1 MKKIISIALV
11 FAMVVSVLGS
21 MPYTE
26 SPFMITARATESSY
40 FMIEP
45 DFTGEEGVWITGFY
59 GGISDVVI
67 PSEYEGVPVIGI
79 REFAFEGCEEL
90 TSVVIPDSV
99 KAIGERAFCGCSNL
113 VSATVSGNIS
123 RSAFASCTSLSEVTF
138 LPTVQTIGE
147 NAFENCALKD
157 IAFPESLLSIE
168 RCAFQSNMELES
180 IILPAGL
187 EYMSA
192 EAFCYCDWLLYIFFK
207 GTEAQWNAINGSAII
222 ENIYPVEPDSYVGVH
237 YGTTTHTINGYAYF
251 TEPSCTEA
259 GEGEKRC
266 EFCCYKEHEVFPAT
280 GHKMNGWVLAK
291 YSTCTTHGAMENH
304 CLNCNYYESEEIP
317 LLYHDFVDGCCV
329 DCGEALI
336 EYDYN
341 EEYGYAKVIK
351 YNGHGDVV
359 IPDEVNGYPI
369 TTIWNDVFAYSED
382 ITSIEFGKNVD
393 FFSPNIFKDCVNLE
407 NIYVSENNEFFNSV
421 DGILFSEDGK
431 SIVRY
436 PNGRK
441 NKSYTIPE
449 AITAIGDYAF
459 EYCES
464 LENVKIHDNVTEIG
478 CNAFSH
484 CSALTTIKIPDG
496 VKRIAAYS
504 FYGCTNLES
513 AVIGNGVEEISSRAF
528 SECSSLNNIS
538 FGTGLKRLGTVA
550 FADCTGITHIELPY
564 GLEEIGAY
572 AFENCTNLVSI
583 TLPVTVTLVS
593 SSAFSHSGLAFIF
606 YKGTKEQFDAIGCGT
621 AGSKVHYET
630 DYHIFE
636 DNLCNFCSMKE
647 FEFTWT
653 VTTVDITKY
662 NGRSEVV
669 TVPERLSNR
678 DVVSISEGAFACVEG
693 IVVPESVKLIDEGAI
708 NSDALIYCYENSY
721 AQTFAEENGYVYE
734 TIAVHSVDEN
744 THVDYYNKLIIS
756 SGQSCDD
763 LETVVATSADYDLF
777 ADGKPVAES
786 TAYYG
791 TGSVI
796 DVYDEGTLVDSF
808 TMVIEGDT
816 NGDSVCDA
824 LDATQVALASNGN
837 GALNGVYKL
846 AADSD
851 LDNQVD
857 VDDYQA
863 IVNKALSL

>member
-11 FAMVVSVLGS
+11 FAMVVSVFGS
-21 MPYTE
+21 MPYIE

-45 DFTGEEGVWITGFY
+45 DFTGEEGAWITGFY

-79 REFAFEGCEEL
+79 REFAFEGREEL

-147 NAFENCALKD
+147 YAFENCALKD

-187 EYMSA
+187 EYIDA
-192 EAFCYCDWLLYIFFK
+192 QAFSYCDWLLYIFFK
-207 GTEAQWNAINGSAII
+207 GTEAQWMTINGSAII
-222 ENIYPVEPDSYVGVH
+222 ENIYPFEPDAYVGVH

-291 YSTCTTHGAMENH
+291 NSTCTTHGAMENH
-304 CLNCNYYESEEIP
+304 CLNCDYYESEELP
-317 LLYHDFVDGCCV
+317 LLHHDFVDGFCV

-369 TTIWNDVFAYSED
+369 TTIWNDIFAYSED

-393 FFSPNIFKDCVNLE
+393 FFSPNIFKDCINLE
-407 NIYVSENNEFFNSV
+407 NIYVSEDNEFFNSV

-459 EYCES
+459 GYCEN

-496 VKRIAAYS
+496 VKNLAAYS

-513 AVIGNGVEEISSRAF
+513 AVIGNGVEEISSRVF
-528 SECSSLNNIS
+528 SECSSLNDIS

-621 AGSKVHYET
+621 TGSKVHYET

-636 DNLCNFCSMKE
+636 GNSCKICDLPE
-647 FEFTWT
+647 FKYSWT
-653 VTTVDITKY
+653 SNTATITKY
-662 NGRSEVV
+662 NGRSK
-669 TVPERLSNR
+669 
-678 DVVSISEGAFACVEG
+678 VVSLPSKLDGFNIVSIGSGAFTSVEG
-693 IVVPESVKLIDEGAI
+693 IYISEKITNIATDAI
-708 NSDALIYCYENSY
+708 NIDANIYCYENSY
-721 AQTFAEENGYVYE
+721 AHRFAEENGYSYEIVVVSPVNADVYVDSCNN
-734 TIAVHSVDEN
+734 TIVASTELCNDVNSF
-744 THVDYYNKLIIS
+744 I
-756 SGQSCDD
+756 
-763 LETVVATSADYDLF
+763 ATSESYDLF
-777 ADGKPVAES
+777 VNGQPATTS
-786 TAYYG
+786 TAYIG
-791 TGSVI
+791 TGSI
-796 DVYDEGTLVDSF
+796 ISIYDGDFLVDDF
-808 TMVIEGDT
+808 TMVVEGDT
-816 NGDSVCDA
+816 NGDSVCDV
-824 LDATQVALASNGN
+824 LDAAQVILASNGVGGLS
-837 GALNGVYKL
+837 GAYKM

-851 LDNQVD
+851 SDGDID
-857 VDDYQA
+857 VYDYQTV
-863 IVNKALSL
+863 VNKSLL